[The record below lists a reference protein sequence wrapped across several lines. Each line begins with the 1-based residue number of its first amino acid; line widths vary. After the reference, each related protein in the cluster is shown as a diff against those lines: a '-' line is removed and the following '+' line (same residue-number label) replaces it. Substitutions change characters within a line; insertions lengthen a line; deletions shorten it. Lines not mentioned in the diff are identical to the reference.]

1 LALTV
6 KAKPNWS
13 MASPAKSSF
22 GVKVLFADRKSN
34 ILHKG
39 FPPPEGMRLRLTQY
53 SNFTLR
59 TLQMVALRAPDIVTV
74 DDVARAH
81 RISKAHLVKVAG
93 ELARRGYI
101 ETIRGRRGGMR
112 LARPPEQITVGEII
126 RWTEA
131 PLELVECFAPDTSSC
146 PLTGVCHLSRGI
158 QRALRAFLSVLDD
171 LTIADIAFN
180 RAVLLDR
187 LDGGTDAVQAP
198 GAQ

>member
-1 LALTV
+1 
-6 KAKPNWS
+6 
-13 MASPAKSSF
+13 M
-22 GVKVLFADRKSN
+22 
-34 ILHKG
+34 
-39 FPPPEGMRLRLTQY
+39 RLTQY

-59 TLQMVALRAPDIVTV
+59 TLQLVALRAPEIVTV

-112 LARPPEQITVGEII
+112 LARRAEEITVGEII

-131 PLELVECFAPDTSSC
+131 PLELVECFNPETNTC
-146 PLTGVCHLSRGI
+146 PLLGLCHLSRGLH
-158 QRALRAFLSVLDD
+158 RALRAFLSVLDD
-171 LTIADIAFN
+171 MTIADIALN
-180 RAVLLDR
+180 RTTLLDR
-187 LDGGTDAVQAP
+187 LGGHTQPYPALLPV

>member
-1 LALTV
+1 LPTIE
-6 KAKPNWS
+6 
-13 MASPAKSSF
+13 
-22 GVKVLFADRKSN
+22 KSN
-34 ILHKG
+34 IICIG
-39 FPPPEGMRLRLTQY
+39 FLNAEGLPLRLTQY

-59 TLQMVALRAPDIVTV
+59 TLQLVAVRAPEIVTV

-112 LARPPEQITVGEII
+112 LARPAEQITVGEIV

-131 PLELVECFAPDTSSC
+131 PLELVECFNAETNTCS
-146 PLTGVCHLSRGI
+146 LLGICHLSRGL

-171 LTIADIAFN
+171 LTIADIALN
-180 RAVLLDR
+180 RDALLRRLLPESTDDQPSPLAV
-187 LDGGTDAVQAP
+187 

>member
-1 LALTV
+1 
-6 KAKPNWS
+6 
-13 MASPAKSSF
+13 M
-22 GVKVLFADRKSN
+22 
-34 ILHKG
+34 
-39 FPPPEGMRLRLTQY
+39 RLTQY

-59 TLQMVALRAPDIVTV
+59 TLQLVALRAPEIVTV

-81 RISKAHLVKVAG
+81 RISKAHLVKVAS

-112 LARPPEQITVGEII
+112 LARPAEQITVGEVI

-131 PLELVECFAPDTSSC
+131 PLELVECFNAETNTC
-146 PLTGVCHLSRGI
+146 PLLGVCHLSRGL

-180 RAVLLDR
+180 RTALLDR
-187 LDGGTDAVQAP
+187 LGGADQPDAGLLPV